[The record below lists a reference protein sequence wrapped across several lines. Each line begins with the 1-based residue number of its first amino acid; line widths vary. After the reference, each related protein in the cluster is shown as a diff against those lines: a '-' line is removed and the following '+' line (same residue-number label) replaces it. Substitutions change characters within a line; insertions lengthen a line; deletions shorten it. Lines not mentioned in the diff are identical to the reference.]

1 MSGLLRV
8 AVSSDLDPVAAAVQS
23 SHVTALI
30 AAALPDHRWDATTFV
45 LHTIGVGDLIEV
57 IRSHGG
63 HPAASGTI
71 TGTAWF
77 AEPDLLWEP
86 TAVATT
92 GDAAGLQ
99 RLPLLAAVPAAAVCG
114 PRRRWLAKL
123 AADTVRSGITGAQL
137 WDEAADLGNP
147 ADRRVRVR
155 AAHLMVRGRE
165 PP

>member
-1 MSGLLRV
+1 LSGLLRV

-30 AAALPDHRWDATTFV
+30 AAALPDHRWDAATFV
-45 LHTIGVGDLIEV
+45 LHTAGVGDLIEV

-63 HPAASGTI
+63 HPAVSGTA
-71 TGTAWF
+71 TGAAWF

-86 TAVATT
+86 TAVAAT
-92 GDAAGLQ
+92 GNATSLQ
-99 RLPLLAAVPAAAVCG
+99 RLPLLAAVPAAATSG
-114 PRRRWLAKL
+114 PRRRWLVKL
-123 AADTVRSGITGAQL
+123 AADTVRSGINGVQL
-137 WDEAADLGNP
+137 WDEAAGLGDP